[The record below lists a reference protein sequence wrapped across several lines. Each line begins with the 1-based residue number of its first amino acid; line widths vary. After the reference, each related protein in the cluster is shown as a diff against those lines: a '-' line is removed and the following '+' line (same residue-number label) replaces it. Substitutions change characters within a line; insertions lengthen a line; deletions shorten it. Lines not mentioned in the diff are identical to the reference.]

1 MISKKELKKLKDDI
15 EHLRFLITML
25 QQEVNSM
32 KKIKIKRNKNV
43 VCST

>member
-1 MISKKELKKLKDDI
+1 MIKKSEFQKLKDAI

-32 KKIKIKRNKNV
+32 KKNKRITQRNKNV
-43 VCST
+43 V

>member
-1 MISKKELKKLKDDI
+1 MITKSEFQKLKDEI

-25 QQEVNSM
+25 KQEVNNM
-32 KKIKIKRNKNV
+32 KKIKRKKNV

>member
-1 MISKKELKKLKDDI
+1 MITKSEFQKLKDEI

-32 KKIKIKRNKNV
+32 KKNKRIKQRNKNV
-43 VCST
+43 V

>member
-1 MISKKELKKLKDDI
+1 MIKKSEFQKLKDEI

-32 KKIKIKRNKNV
+32 KKNKRIKQRNKNV
-43 VCST
+43 V

>member
-1 MISKKELKKLKDDI
+1 MLRRSEIKKLKDDI

-25 QQEVNSM
+25 QQEVNNM
-32 KKIKIKRNKNV
+32 KKIKIKRKKNV

>member
-1 MISKKELKKLKDDI
+1 MIKKSEFQKLKDEI

-32 KKIKIKRNKNV
+32 KKNKRITQRNKNV
-43 VCST
+43 V

>member
-1 MISKKELKKLKDDI
+1 MIKKSDFQKLKDEI

-32 KKIKIKRNKNV
+32 KKNKRITQRNKNV
-43 VCST
+43 V

>member
-1 MISKKELKKLKDDI
+1 MIKKSEFQKLKDEI

-32 KKIKIKRNKNV
+32 KKNKRIKQRKKNV
-43 VCST
+43 V